1 MSKPSFNLGPA
12 TFVAAAFIG
21 PGTVTTATLAG
32 ANYGYVLSWGI
43 LFSILATIILQEMAA
58 RLGVV
63 GRLSLGE
70 AIRQKIP
77 SGLAFATAATLIVS
91 AIFIGNAAYEGGNL
105 SGAALGTSYMDA
117 FGLSNNATT
126 LSLGIL
132 AGGLLFLGRFAV
144 LKNVLAGVVALLSLV
159 YLFAAFTSGVEWSA
173 ALAGLLP
180 LRLPEGS
187 ELTLIA
193 LIGTTVVPYN
203 LFLHASTARDHY
215 TSEGDL
221 HSARMDT
228 YISVV
233 LGGIIT
239 LAISLTAA
247 AAFAPETSSGLLD
260 ALGNKTPVVN
270 VGSDD
275 LLTPLQGVLGDYAP
289 YVLGIGYLAAGL
301 SSAITAPLASAYAM
315 VGLFGWSSDMKSL
328 RFRMSWAVVLL
339 VGLGFALTGIKP
351 VSLIFLAQVTNG
363 ILLPI
368 IAGFLLWGVNDES
381 ILRANTNGV
390 MRNLLGGLVILITLV
405 LCGRSLLLAFT

>member
-1 MSKPSFNLGPA
+1 MAQTRFKLGPA

-43 LFSILATIILQEMAA
+43 LFSIFATIILQEMAA

-70 AIRQKIP
+70 AIRTKIP
-77 SGLAFATAATLIVS
+77 KGIAFTLSAALIVA

-105 SGAALGTSYMDA
+105 SGAALGASYMSVLGVSQSA
-117 FGLSNNATT
+117 ATIV
-126 LSLGIL
+126 LGIL
-132 AGGLLFLGRFAV
+132 AAGLLLLGRFNV
-144 LKNVLAGVVALLSLV
+144 LKNVLAAVVAVLSLV
-159 YLFAAFTSGVEWSA
+159 YLCAAFTSGVDWSA

-203 LFLHASTARDHY
+203 LFLHASAARDHY
-215 TSEGDL
+215 GAADEL
-221 HSARMDT
+221 PAARMDT
-228 YISVV
+228 YVSVI
-233 LGGIIT
+233 LGGLIT

-247 AAFAPETSSGLLD
+247 AAFAKTSI
-260 ALGNKTPVVN
+260 AVV
-270 VGSDD
+270 GAQD
-275 LLTPLQGVLGDYAP
+275 LLTPLQGVLGDFAP

-315 VGLFGWSSDMKSL
+315 VGLFGWSSDMKSM
-328 RFRMSWAVVLL
+328 RFKLSWAVVLL
-339 VGLGFALTGIKP
+339 AGLGFSLTGIKP
-351 VSLIFLAQVTNG
+351 VSLIFVAQVANG

-368 IAGFLLWGVNDES
+368 IACFLVWVVNDQQLLGKS
-381 ILRANTNGV
+381 SNSWF
-390 MRNLLGGLVILITLV
+390 RNSLGGLVILLTLV
-405 LCGRSLLLAFT
+405 LSARSLWLAFGA

>member
-1 MSKPSFNLGPA
+1 MANSRFKLGPA

-43 LFSILATIILQEMAA
+43 LFSIFATIVLQEMAA

-70 AIRQKIP
+70 AIRTKIP
-77 SGLAFATAATLIVS
+77 KGIAFTLAATLIVA

-105 SGAALGTSYMDA
+105 SGAALGASYMDA
-117 FGLSNNATT
+117 FGLSQTMTT
-126 LSLGIL
+126 VFLGVL
-132 AGGLLFLGRFAV
+132 AAGLLLLGRFNV
-144 LKNVLAGVVALLSLV
+144 LKNVLAAVVALLSLV
-159 YLFAAFTSGVEWSA
+159 YLFAAFTSGVDWAA
-173 ALAGLLP
+173 ALSGLLP

-203 LFLHASTARDHY
+203 LFLHASAARDHY
-215 TSEGDL
+215 AAPDEL
-221 HSARMDT
+221 QAARMDT
-228 YISVV
+228 YVSVL
-233 LGGIIT
+233 LGGLIT

-247 AAFAPETSSGLLD
+247 AAFPQSYGTVVA
-260 ALGNKTPVVN
+260 KTL
-270 VGSDD
+270 GSDD
-275 LLTPLQGVLGDYAP
+275 LLTPLRGVLGVYAP

-315 VGLFGWSSDMKSL
+315 VGLFGWSADMKSA

-339 VGLGFALTGIKP
+339 VGLGFSLTGIKP
-351 VSLIFLAQVTNG
+351 VSLIFLAQVANG

-368 IAGFLLWGVNDES
+368 IAGFLLWVVNDRDFLGS
-381 ILRANTNGV
+381 QINGRTRNIL
-390 MRNLLGGLVILITLV
+390 GLLV
-405 LCGRSLLLAFT
+405 LAITVLLSGRSLWLAFGF